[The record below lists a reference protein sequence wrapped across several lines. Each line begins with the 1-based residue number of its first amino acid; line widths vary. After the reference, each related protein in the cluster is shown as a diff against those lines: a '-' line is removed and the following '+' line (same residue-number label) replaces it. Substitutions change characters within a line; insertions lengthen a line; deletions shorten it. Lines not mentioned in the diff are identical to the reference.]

1 MAPTEAPPQEAS
13 KERFFRYFQLE
24 VTGLFTPPLL
34 DFHILTNSSPSRA
47 DVTPALHLPG

>member
-24 VTGLFTPPLL
+24 VVGLFTSHLL
-34 DFHILTNSSPSRA
+34 GFYILINSSPPRA
-47 DVTPALHLPG
+47 NVTPVLHLPG